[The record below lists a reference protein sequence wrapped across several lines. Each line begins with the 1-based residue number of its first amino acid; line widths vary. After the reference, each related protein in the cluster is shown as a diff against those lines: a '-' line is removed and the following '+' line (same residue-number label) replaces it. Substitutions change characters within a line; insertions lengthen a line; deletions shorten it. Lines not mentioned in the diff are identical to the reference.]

1 MMKKEFSSLLLAF
14 VLMLGFT
21 PVFAA
26 GNTQTVKDLQD
37 AFTGESTAHAKYAA
51 FAKKAKEEGYA
62 KIALLFEAASR
73 AEKIHAGNHQAALK
87 QLGADVPVVN
97 PEFDVKGTRDNLKDA
112 IAGESYEVATMY
124 PNFLKDASKEKV
136 NIAMMSFNYAFQT
149 EKKHKELYENALN
162 SLDNNQVNSMPSLYQ
177 VCLVCG
183 NTYAGQGPA
192 RCGICMTPNEK
203 FVTLKL

>member
-1 MMKKEFSSLLLAF
+1 MEDSKTNPWFIAIVVGIIAAVLAGLILNYWTEYREYQRKKSIIEHSIHTADGLLEKNK
-14 VLMLGFT
+14 V
-21 PVFAA
+21 
-26 GNTQTVKDLQD
+26 QD
-37 AFTGESTAHAKYAA
+37 ALQNYKNILKHVSAIHEPEFYGHISLKIGVCYNTLGRVGN
-51 FAKKAKEEGYA
+51 KEE
-62 KIALLFEAASR
+62 
-73 AEKIHAGNHQAALK
+73 
-87 QLGADVPVVN
+87 
-97 PEFDVKGTRDNLKDA
+97 NLKNA
-112 IAGESYEVATMY
+112 IEGESYEVATMY
-124 PNFLKDASKEKV
+124 PNFLKDASNEKV

>member
-1 MMKKEFSSLLLAF
+1 MMKKEISSLLLAL
-14 VLMLGFT
+14 VLVLGIT
-21 PVFAA
+21 PAFAA
-26 GNTQTVKDLQD
+26 GNTQTIKDLQD

-51 FAKKAKEEGYA
+51 YAKKAKEDGYA

-73 AEKIHAGNHQAALK
+73 AEKVHAGNHQAALK

-124 PNFLKDASKEKV
+124 PNFLKDASNEKV

>member
-1 MMKKEFSSLLLAF
+1 MKKEISSLLFAL
-14 VLMLGFT
+14 VLMLGIT
-21 PVFAA
+21 PAFAA
-26 GNTQTVKDLQD
+26 GNTQTIKDLQD

-51 FAKKAKEEGYA
+51 YAKKAKEDGYA

-73 AEKIHAGNHQAALK
+73 AEKIHAGNHESALK
-87 QLGADVPVVN
+87 QLGAEVPVVN
-97 PEFDVKGTRDNLKDA
+97 TEFEVKGTRDNLKDA

-124 PNFLKDASKEKV
+124 PNFLKDASNEKV

>member
-1 MMKKEFSSLLLAF
+1 MMKKEISSLLLAL
-14 VLMLGFT
+14 VLVLGIT
-21 PVFAA
+21 PAFAA

-51 FAKKAKEEGYA
+51 YAKKAKEDGYA

-97 PEFDVKGTRDNLKDA
+97 PEFEVKGTRDNLKDA

-124 PNFLKDASKEKV
+124 PNFLKDASNEKV

>member
-1 MMKKEFSSLLLAF
+1 MKKEISSLLLAL
-14 VLMLGFT
+14 VLVLGIT
-21 PVFAA
+21 PAFAA
-26 GNTQTVKDLQD
+26 GNTQTIKDLQD

-51 FAKKAKEEGYA
+51 YAKKAKEDGYA

-73 AEKIHAGNHQAALK
+73 AEKVHAGNHQAALK

-124 PNFLKDASKEKV
+124 PNFLKDASNEKV

>member
-1 MMKKEFSSLLLAF
+1 MKKEFLSLLAAL
-14 VLMLGFT
+14 VLMLGIT
-21 PVFAA
+21 PAFAE
-26 GNTQTVKDLQD
+26 NTQTIKDLQD

-51 FAKKAKEEGYA
+51 FAQKAKEDGYP

-87 QLGADVPVVN
+87 QLGASVLEVK
-97 PEFDVKGTRDNLKDA
+97 PEFEVKSTRENLKNA
-112 IAGESYEVATMY
+112 IEGESYEVATMY
-124 PNFLKDASKEKV
+124 PNFLKDASNEKV
-136 NIAMMSFNYAFQT
+136 NIALMSFNYAFQT
-149 EKKHKELYENALN
+149 EKKHKEMYENALS
-162 SLDNNQVNSMPSLYQ
+162 SLDNNQVNNMPSLYQ

-192 RCGICMTPNEK
+192 RCGICMTPNER